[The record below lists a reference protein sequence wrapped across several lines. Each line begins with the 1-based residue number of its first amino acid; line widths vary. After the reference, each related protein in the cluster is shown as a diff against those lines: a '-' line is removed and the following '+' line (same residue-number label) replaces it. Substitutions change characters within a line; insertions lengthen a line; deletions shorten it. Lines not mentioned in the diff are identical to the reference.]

1 MKPGY
6 LGTFVI
12 AWDQTEIDGAAGAPV
27 ESLATGACWRWS
39 GEAVR
44 VDGPTDLLI
53 LSGAEGS
60 EALRQRAARVVRR
73 LLGVAIE
80 GGDGAAFRA
89 RADLPELPDQSFA
102 VTDGIRAYDITLIEL
117 PAARARLLMFAGG
130 LPPRDTD
137 LWLVESRVD
146 PRPAGLRL
154 AAPGVICFTP
164 GTLIDTPAG
173 PRPVEALRPGDRVS
187 TRDDGPQ
194 EILWIGSRRMSGAR
208 LYALPHLRPVRLGA
222 VRLGAVRLR
231 AGAPGLLRPAAD
243 LLVSP
248 QHRLLVRGPAAR
260 ALFNEPEVLVQA
272 CDLVDDAAVRVA
284 TRLPEV
290 TYLHL
295 LFARHQVIR
304 ANGVETESFHPAAT
318 EVESI
323 AEDQRQ
329 ALLRLCPG
337 IDADPMT
344 YGPFAR
350 RLLSASEAA
359 ILRHDLAA

>member
-6 LGTFVI
+6 LDTFVI
-12 AWDQTEIDGAAGAPV
+12 AWDQTEIDGTAGAPV
-27 ESLATGACWRWS
+27 DSLATGACWRWS

-60 EALRQRAARVVRR
+60 EALRQRAARMVRR

-80 GGDGAAFRA
+80 GGDSAAFRA
-89 RADLPELPDQSFA
+89 RADLPDLPDQSFT
-102 VTDGIRAYDITLIEL
+102 VTDGIRAYAITLIEL

-154 AAPGVICFTP
+154 PEPGVICFTA
-164 GTLIDTPAG
+164 GTLIDTPRG
-173 PRPVEALRPGDRVS
+173 PRRVETLRPGDRVW
-187 TRDDGPQ
+187 TRDEGAQ
-194 EILWIGSRRMSGAR
+194 ELLWIGSRRMSGAR

-222 VRLGAVRLR
+222 VRLR
-231 AGAPGLLRPAAD
+231 AGALGLLRAEAD

-248 QHRLLVRGPAAR
+248 QHRVLITGPAAR

-272 CDLVDDAAVRVA
+272 LDLVDDGAVRVE

-295 LFARHQVIR
+295 LFARHQVLR

-318 EVESI
+318 EVDSI

-337 IDADPMT
+337 IDADPMA

-350 RLLSASEAA
+350 RVLSTSEAA

>member
-187 TRDDGPQ
+187 TRDDGAQ

-222 VRLGAVRLR
+222 VRLR

-248 QHRLLVRGPAAR
+248 QHRVLVRGAAAR

-304 ANGVETESFHPAAT
+304 ANGIETESFHPAAT

-337 IDADPMT
+337 IEADPMT

>member
-12 AWDQTEIDGAAGAPV
+12 AWDQTEIDGTAGAPV
-27 ESLATGACWRWS
+27 DSLATGACWRWS

-44 VDGPTDLLI
+44 VDGPSDLLI
-53 LSGAEGS
+53 LNGAEGS

-80 GGDGAAFRA
+80 GGDSAAFRA
-89 RADLPELPDQSFA
+89 RADLPELPDQSFT
-102 VTDGIRAYDITLIEL
+102 VTDGIRAHDITLIEL

-154 AAPGVICFTP
+154 PEPGVICFTP

-173 PRPVEALRPGDRVS
+173 PRPVEALRPGDRVL
-187 TRDDGPQ
+187 TRDDGAQ
-194 EILWIGSRRMSGAR
+194 ELLWIGSRRMSGAR

-222 VRLGAVRLR
+222 VRLR
-231 AGAPGLLRPAAD
+231 AGAFGLLRPAAD

-248 QHRLLVRGPAAR
+248 QHRLLVRGAAAR

-304 ANGVETESFHPAAT
+304 ANGVEAESFHPAAT
-318 EVESI
+318 EVESL

-337 IDADPMT
+337 IAADPMT

-350 RLLSASEAA
+350 RVLSASEAA

>member
-12 AWDQTEIDGAAGAPV
+12 SWDQTEIDGAFAAPV
-27 ESLATGACWRWS
+27 DSLATGACWRWH
-39 GEAVR
+39 GEALR
-44 VDGPTDLLI
+44 VDGPADVLVLT
-53 LSGAEGS
+53 GAEGS

-73 LLGVAIE
+73 LLGVAIK
-80 GGDGAAFRA
+80 GGDSAAFRA
-89 RADLPELPDQSFA
+89 SADLPDLPDQSFV
-102 VTDGIRAYDITLIEL
+102 VTDGIRAYTITLVEL
-117 PAARARLLMFAGG
+117 PEARARLLMFAGRM
-130 LPPRDTD
+130 PPRDTD

-146 PRPAGLRL
+146 PRPDSQRHLPE
-154 AAPGVICFTP
+154 PGVICFTP

-173 PRPVEALRPGDRVS
+173 PRPVEMLRPGDNVL

-194 EILWIGSRRMSGAR
+194 ELLWIGSRRMSGAR

-222 VRLGAVRLR
+222 VRLR
-231 AGAPGLLRPAAD
+231 AGAPGLLQPGAD

-248 QHRLLVRGPAAR
+248 QHRLLIRGPAAR

-272 CDLVDDAAVRVA
+272 MDLVGHGAVRVE

-318 EVESI
+318 EIGSL
-323 AEDQRQ
+323 AEDQRR
-329 ALLRLCPG
+329 ALARVFPG
-337 IDADPMT
+337 LEADPMR

-359 ILRHDLAA
+359 ILCHDLAA

>member
-187 TRDDGPQ
+187 TRDDGAQ

-222 VRLGAVRLR
+222 VRLRAGGAWSAAPRGRSAGLAAASGTRARCRGAGAVQRAR
-231 AGAPGLLRPAAD
+231 GAGAGLR
-243 LLVSP
+243 SG
-248 QHRLLVRGPAAR
+248 R
-260 ALFNEPEVLVQA
+260 
-272 CDLVDDAAVRVA
+272 
-284 TRLPEV
+284 
-290 TYLHL
+290 
-295 LFARHQVIR
+295 
-304 ANGVETESFHPAAT
+304 
-318 EVESI
+318 
-323 AEDQRQ
+323 
-329 ALLRLCPG
+329 
-337 IDADPMT
+337 
-344 YGPFAR
+344 
-350 RLLSASEAA
+350 
-359 ILRHDLAA
+359 

>member
-187 TRDDGPQ
+187 TRDDGAQ

-222 VRLGAVRLR
+222 VRLR
-231 AGAPGLLRPAAD
+231 AGAFGLLRPAAD

-248 QHRLLVRGPAAR
+248 QHRLLVRGAAAR

-304 ANGVETESFHPAAT
+304 ANGVEAESFHPAAT
-318 EVESI
+318 EVESL

-337 IDADPMT
+337 IAADPMT

-350 RLLSASEAA
+350 RVLSASEAA